1 MRTSKVIGFYCYPNP
16 STVLSGSAFNQNRE
30 RNQTKKE
37 EKKTK
42 YQEEIEKEKEKE
54 KNAFNVAP

>member
-1 MRTSKVIGFYCYPNP
+1 VLILLFIG
-16 STVLSGSAFNQNRE
+16 SVVLREQGWAREPRAFNQNRE

-54 KNAFNVAP
+54 KNPFD